1 MEHKKNM
8 QAVYVQKLKETLTGK
23 VSEHNRKKR
32 MLKSDRSL
40 EAIESMYD
48 LATFCAPFDLKEIDE
63 DIMGKVMKGSQKT
76 NIFTKKPLTSQ
87 SSEPGSSRY
96 RGTQDIAFLRQLIED
111 GYNVSV
117 NSKDNNNLY
126 KKELEE

>member
-8 QAVYVQKLKETLTGK
+8 QAVYVQKLKESLTGK

-32 MLKSDRSL
+32 LLKCDRSK

-63 DIMGKVMKGSQKT
+63 DILAKVSYGGGAGQKS
-76 NIFTKKPLTSQ
+76 NMFTKKPM
-87 SSEPGSSRY
+87 SSEPGSGRY
-96 RGTQDIAFLRQLIED
+96 RGTQDIAFLR
-111 GYNVSV
+111 
-117 NSKDNNNLY
+117 
-126 KKELEE
+126 